1 MAFAITADGEI
12 GINGLKYNLVNSLI
26 EQYLP
31 PLPGKV
37 NIGSDSFSQENI
49 LSQWI
54 QKDRRGGILINEMD
68 ESIHS
73 DRVWWTN
80 CIISYDG
87 HLTLPRLATAIST
100 FNVLNI
106 TPTWT
111 SPTAGTGTDWTNL
124 SNAFDGNTGTN
135 ANSDTPSGNVF
146 TNYGIFTMPVNF
158 YGRTR
163 FWITKT
169 GGTMTAFEVDSSL
182 NGTDW
187 TAITAVVPAEGQYV
201 TIDHTDRVITSLRIR
216 VKNSSAGQGISLFEI
231 GSETADGPA
240 VSGTPNVAANFNGEN
255 YWAVDNQ
262 LVKLDSGR
270 ASYTSVAILP
280 ANITALIPSLNSRLY
295 IFLGDSNNYAWMS
308 TAEVVTQS
316 NSSAAFY
323 GVEANGLLYKMNSTG
338 TFASSNDPDGASP
351 TWNNLADVTTDSDK
365 IEGII
370 RGRDADGNFVVYCPT
385 NATLQ
390 VYDATNDLWL
400 PTELR
405 LPDHPNGG
413 KGAIYWNDAH
423 YFSYGLGIKKY
434 VTGNPASISEVGLE
448 REGGLPVEYNGE
460 IVKFS
465 ADSQYFMAALVSAS
479 PTSGNSQSGL
489 YIWTGRSWECWWVSA
504 NNNEAMTDVIVSSAE
519 SGYAI
524 YWNAAN
530 TIYYI
535 DLPRGIQ
542 NVRQLSGTQ
551 KFEASGIFLSPWFD
565 AGTVAYSKLVQAIT
579 SYAKS
584 VTANETI
591 TIKYRTNHTNEDRD
605 TGFTTLVTLDT
616 SGENGAVETILASG
630 AGLSYDAI
638 QYRIDFARGGTNTN
652 SPDLLALVTAYM
664 LKTGATGNR
673 AWTFT
678 INIDGELG
686 DASVQQQY
694 DNIWDAIQSATLIP
708 LTFRN
713 ADKNEIHYVQLFLN
727 SGTTKTGSEYG
738 GQMALS
744 AVKV

>member
-1 MAFAITADGEI
+1 MAFAITNDGEI
-12 GINGLKYNLVNSLI
+12 GINGLKYNLVSPLI
-26 EQYLP
+26 EQYLS
-31 PLPGKV
+31 PLPGKI
-37 NIGSDSFSQENI
+37 NFGSDSFSQENI
-49 LSQWI
+49 LSNWI
-54 QKDRRGGILINEMD
+54 QKDRRGGILISEMD

-87 HLTLPRLATAIST
+87 HLTNPRLATAIST

-111 SPTAGTGTDWTNL
+111 SPTAGSGTGWANL
-124 SNAFDGNTGTN
+124 SNAFDGNTGTS
-135 ANSDTPSGNVF
+135 AQSNSTGGADVF
-146 TNYGIFTMPVNF
+146 TNYGIFTMPMRY
-158 YGRTR
+158 YGQTR
-163 FWITKT
+163 FWVTKSAGSIT
-169 GGTMTAFEVDSSL
+169 GFEVDSSL

-187 TAITAVVPAEGQYV
+187 TAITAAVPAEGAYV
-201 TIDHTDRVITSLRIR
+201 TINHTDRVITSLRIR
-216 VKNSSAGQGISLFEI
+216 AKFSSNQQLNLFEI

-240 VSGTPNVAANFNGEN
+240 VSGTPNVAANFNGES

-270 ASYTSVAILP
+270 ASYTSVAILS
-280 ANITALIPSLNSRLY
+280 ANITALISSLNSRLY
-295 IFLGDSNNYAWMS
+295 IFLGDSNNYAWMDTS
-308 TAEVVTQS
+308 EVITES

-323 GVEANGLLYKMNSTG
+323 AVEANALLYRMNSTG

-351 TWNNLADVTTDSDK
+351 TWNNLADITTDSDK

-390 VYDATNDLWL
+390 VYDATNDKWL

-423 YFSYGLGIKKY
+423 YFSYGLGVKKY

-448 REGGLPVEYNGE
+448 RDGGLPVEYNGE

-465 ADSQYFMAALVSAS
+465 ADSQYFLATLVDAS
-479 PTSGNSQSGL
+479 QTSGNSQSGL

-524 YWNAAN
+524 YWNAAS

-551 KFEASGIFLSPWFD
+551 KFATSGIFLSPWFD
-565 AGTVAYSKLVQAIT
+565 AGTVAYGKLMQAVT

-591 TIKYRTNHTNEDRD
+591 TIKYRLDHTNEDRD
-605 TGFTTLVTLDT
+605 TGFTTLATLDT
-616 SGENGAVETILASG
+616 SGENGAVETLLASG
-630 AGLSYDAI
+630 AGLSFNAI
-638 QYRIDFARGGTNTN
+638 QFRIDFARGGTNTN

-664 LKTGATGNR
+664 LRKKGNR
-673 AWTFT
+673 AWNFT
-678 INIDGELG
+678 INIEGELG
-686 DASVQQQY
+686 DASEQQQY
-694 DNIWDAIQSATLIP
+694 DNIWDAIELGTLIP
-708 LTFRN
+708 ITYRN
-713 ADKNEIHYVQLFLN
+713 EDVNETHYVQLFLAG
-727 SGTTKTGSEYG
+727 GTTRTGDFYG
-738 GQMALS
+738 GQMALQ